1 MIFFLFIHVPAIPKI
16 VVQKYRNKK
25 KNNCLSTEIHEKS
38 YFFLVLHEVTAFNTS
53 YQ

>member
-1 MIFFLFIHVPAIPKI
+1 MYQQS
-16 VVQKYRNKK
+16 QKLLYKSTEIK